1 MYIYISWTRWN
12 GDTNSK
18 SKLCSQSVSAVAVLK
33 GYVEFVIYR
42 CWRIFDVILRL
53 TSVILDHMQKRK
65 IMEVNEICM
74 KRIQFMSW
82 FRPSAAEVVSSFI
95 IQKFSPCFSLFL
107 MSQLMYKCVCICMCV
122 YIYTYIILQY
132 YNIQHYI

>member
-1 MYIYISWTRWN
+1 MYIYKIWTRWN
-12 GDTNSK
+12 GDTTSK
-18 SKLCSQSVSAVAVLK
+18 SKLFSQLVSAVAVLK
-33 GYVEFVIYR
+33 GYVEFVIYK
-42 CWRIFDVILRL
+42 CWRIFYVILQL

-74 KRIQFMSW
+74 KKIQFLSW
-82 FRPSAAEVVSSFI
+82 LRPSATEVLSFI
-95 IQKFSPCFSLFL
+95 FQTFSHCFSLFL

-132 YNIQHYI
+132 YNIQYYI

>member
-82 FRPSAAEVVSSFI
+82 FRPSAAEVVSGFI
-95 IQKFSPCFSLFL
+95 IQKFSLCFSLFL
-107 MSQLMYKCVCICMCV
+107 MSQLMYKCVYMYVCV
-122 YIYTYIILQY
+122 YIYTYIILQH
-132 YNIQHYI
+132 YNIQYYI